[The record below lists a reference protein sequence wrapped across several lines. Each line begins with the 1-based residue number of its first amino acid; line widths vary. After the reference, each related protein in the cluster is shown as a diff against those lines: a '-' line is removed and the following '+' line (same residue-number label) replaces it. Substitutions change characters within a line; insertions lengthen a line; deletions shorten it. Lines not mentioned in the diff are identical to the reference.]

1 MINPRVEG
9 NRTVD
14 VSDTTTRC
22 QQCGAPATVRRNP
35 YVGVDLSVHEF
46 YVDCGSCG
54 MVAFIPAERPPA
66 AIPARRPGFFARLFG
81 RRR

>member
-1 MINPRVEG
+1 M
-9 NRTVD
+9 D

-35 YVGVDLSVHEF
+35 YVGVDLSVHQY
-46 YVDCGSCG
+46 YVDCGNCG
-54 MVAFIPAERPPA
+54 TVAFISAERPPA
-66 AIPARRPGFFARLFG
+66 PPPVRRAGFFARLFG